1 MIFVQVGF
9 GFFVEFTLDEALRF
23 IGKKEKQLNER
34 SDKLSSE
41 VIKIKAHIK
50 LVLEVSVPFTL
61 SFRKHRNEGIFSQS
75 VLNVL
80 LNVSV
85 SYAGSARIA
94 KFRLPASRKGAQ
106 GRVVV
111 TYLICQDQS
120 NVLQTL
126 FN

>member
-50 LVLEVSVPFTL
+50 LVLEVSAPFTL
-61 SFRKHRNEGIFSQS
+61 SFRKHRHE
-75 VLNVL
+75 
-80 LNVSV
+80 
-85 SYAGSARIA
+85 
-94 KFRLPASRKGAQ
+94 
-106 GRVVV
+106 
-111 TYLICQDQS
+111 
-120 NVLQTL
+120 
-126 FN
+126 